1 MIRSVAL
8 CAGFLLC
15 TAAGLRAQRPPVEAR
30 IAGLE
35 SNGGYMSL
43 LEEEAALQQ
52 REDSVVRAV
61 EGMRQ
66 QLRAN
71 PAEGRSLAD
80 EILELENRI
89 FEIRTAKGRLIDRI
103 NTIEQ
108 EWVLA
113 NLDAGE
119 PEAAPADIAL
129 PAIPEAQQKRFL
141 LANRYFRDRLPAEDY
156 AVLMQAQR
164 LEPLAASCMERYC
177 ANHARLLRLAGD
189 YRLAATEEEAVPL
202 FDRYRA
208 LEAANGRLADS
219 LALVWNFI
227 YDNKSFAYDWLLDRL
242 GEEEMLALQERSAA
256 ETARTFAELAGTTAS
271 DEVVD
276 YMLRRQSIVDYE
288 TSLAALL
295 GFSQAADSLRGVAV
309 RLSSVDF
316 RLPRIEIEERSFL
329 EYDSVAFSAAP
340 RYTAQRPIPECRVYA
355 RGTIYRILLGTF
367 TAKRPPSVFHGAYP
381 LCYRIDGQGRWCYY
395 AGGFATR
402 REAEEAQARLKKR
415 GFARPEIVVW
425 RDGLYRNVSRD
436 GDPAQGVFR
445 IEIAAAE
452 GLPDKVRDA
461 IAATAPGAGL
471 SRAGQKFVVG
481 PFDERTAAGQ
491 VESAV
496 RRVAPDLELKIVEA
510 AE

>member
-1 MIRSVAL
+1 MIRSIGL
-8 CAGFLLC
+8 FAGFLFFA
-15 TAAGLRAQRPPVEAR
+15 AAGLRAQRPPVEAR

-35 SNGGYMSL
+35 RNETYMSL

-61 EGMRQ
+61 EGMRR

-71 PAEGRSLAD
+71 PAEGRTLAD

-113 NLDAGE
+113 NLDAGGS
-119 PEAAPADIAL
+119 EAAPAHAVV
-129 PAIPEAQQKRFL
+129 PESQQKRYL

-164 LEPLAASCMERYC
+164 LETLAASCMERYC
-177 ANHARLLRLAGD
+177 ANHAELLRLAGD
-189 YRLAATEEEAVPL
+189 YRAAATEEQAVPL

-219 LALVWNFI
+219 LAVVWNFI
-227 YDNKSFAYDWLLDRL
+227 YDNKSFAYDLLLDQL

-256 ETARTFAELAGTTAS
+256 ETARSLAELAGTTAS

-276 YMLRRQSIVDYE
+276 YVLRRQSIVDYE

-309 RLSSVDF
+309 RLASLDF
-316 RLPRIEIEERSFL
+316 RLPRVEIEERYFL
-329 EYDSVAFSAAP
+329 EYDSVAFSATP
-340 RYTAQRPIPECRVYA
+340 RYTAQHPIPECRVYA
-355 RGTIYRILLGTF
+355 RGTIYRVLLGTF
-367 TAKRPPSVFHGAYP
+367 TAKRPPTVFRGAYP
-381 LCYRIDGQGRWCYY
+381 LFYQVDGQGRWCYY

-425 RDGLYRNVSRD
+425 RDGLSRNVSVD
-436 GDPAQGVFR
+436 GDPGEGVFR

-452 GLPDKVRDA
+452 GLPDQVRDA
-461 IAATAPGAGL
+461 IAAAAPGAGL

-481 PFDERTAAGQ
+481 PFDERTLAGQ

-496 RRVAPDLELKIVEA
+496 RRAAPDLEIKIVEA